1 MKLCHELRPFLEK
14 QTTVMRSPFSVER
27 QVGCTLYYLQDEGRL
42 RKVANSFGMGKS
54 TTSAKV
60 RGSLQS
66 YYCKSESK
74 ICKASFMAAAFYKE
88 HDFRQ
93 CIGACYGTHIPI
105 KQPVENGADIINR
118 KDFHS
123 LNVQAMCDYSYRFM
137 DVVVHWPGS
146 VHDARVFSNSILCS
160 KLKDG
165 TTPPN
170 SKVIKEGLHP
180 VAVCLLVYPAYP
192 LLPFLMKEFADGG
205 TTREEHCYGFKLS
218 SAKIVTECASL
229 CYFCIFCFA

>member
-1 MKLCHELRPFLEK
+1 
-14 QTTVMRSPFSVER
+14 MRSPFSVER
-27 QVGCTLYYLQDEGRL
+27 QVASTLYYLQDEGRL

-74 ICKASFMAAAFYKE
+74 IYKASFMVVAFYKE

-93 CIGACYGTHIPI
+93 CSGAVDGTHIPI
-105 KQPVENGADIINR
+105 KQPVENGADISNR
-118 KDFHS
+118 KHFFS

-146 VHDARVFSNSILCS
+146 VHDAGVFSNSTLCS

-180 VAVCLLVYPAYP
+180 VPVCLLGYPAYP
-192 LLPFLMKEFADGG
+192 LLPILMKEFANGG

-218 SAKIVTECASL
+218 SARIVTECASL
-229 CYFCIFCFA
+229 CYFCIFCFAQHL